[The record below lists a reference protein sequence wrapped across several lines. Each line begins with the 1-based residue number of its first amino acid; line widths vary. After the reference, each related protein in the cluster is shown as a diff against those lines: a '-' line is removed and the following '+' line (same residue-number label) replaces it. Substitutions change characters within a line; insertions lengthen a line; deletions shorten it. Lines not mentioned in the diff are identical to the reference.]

1 MAKESYP
8 EEAKPSMGGSQE
20 ALDPRP
26 VLGSRRC
33 VYMQERV
40 GLGSASA
47 WDHEATLCYSKSRAW
62 EPSVVRY

>member
-8 EEAKPSMGGSQE
+8 EKAKLSEGGSQE

-26 VLGSRRC
+26 VLGSRCC
-33 VYMQERV
+33 VYMHERV

-47 WDHEATLCYSKSRAW
+47 WDHEATLLLSQEHGNW
-62 EPSVVRY
+62 SVVRY